1 VEARKGSSHKE
12 KTTMANS
19 SSTGFGCKPIKM
31 YGNGYENMGLGE
43 YPVAASS
50 SAIYFQDLV
59 CQAASGYAVVGI
71 AGTEDIIGSL
81 NGVFYTD
88 ATTSKPTFQNY
99 LQGSNTATD
108 IVALVNDSPLQQY
121 EIRSN
126 NSGASAQTDV
136 GNTADIV
143 YSAGGSPN
151 YVSGAM
157 LDDSTLNNNADQQ
170 VKIIGV
176 SRDPENSDLTSANV
190 VWRVIINQSF
200 FLDTTGV

>member
-1 VEARKGSSHKE
+1 
-12 KTTMANS
+12 MANAS
-19 SSTGFGCKPIKM
+19 TTGFGFRPIKKIGQN
-31 YGNGYENMGLGE
+31 YNNAGLSE
-43 YPVAASS
+43 YS
-50 SAIYFQDLV
+50 I
-59 CQAASGYAVVGI
+59 ASGSALISHACMVQLTANGVVLASGNTDENNL
-71 AGTEDIIGSL
+71 GVL
-81 NGVFYTD
+81 NGSFYTD
-88 ATTSKPTFQNY
+88 NSTSKPTFSNFSPA
-99 LQGSNTATD
+99 SNTATD

-126 NSGASAQTDV
+126 NTGASAQTDV
-136 GNTADIV
+136 GNTADIA

-151 YVSGAM
+151 YVSGAT

>member
-1 VEARKGSSHKE
+1 
-12 KTTMANS
+12 MANS
-19 SSTGFGCKPIKM
+19 SSTGFGIKPIKM

-43 YPVAASS
+43 YPMAASS
-50 SAIYFQDLV
+50 AATYFQDLV
-59 CQAASGYAVVGI
+59 VQAATGYVTVGI

-126 NSGASAQTDV
+126 NTGASAQTDV
-136 GNTADIV
+136 GNTADIE
-143 YSAGGSPN
+143 YTAGATPN
-151 YVSGAM
+151 YVSRAT

-176 SRDPENSDLTSANV
+176 SRDPENNDLTSANV

-200 FLDTTGV
+200 FNDTTGV

>member
-1 VEARKGSSHKE
+1 
-12 KTTMANS
+12 MANS
-19 SSTGFGCKPIKM
+19 SSTGFGIKPIKM

-43 YPVAASS
+43 YPMAASS
-50 SAIYFQDLV
+50 AATYFQDLV
-59 CQAASGYAVVGI
+59 VQAATGYVTVGI

-88 ATTSKPTFQNY
+88 ATTSKPTFQNH
-99 LQGSNTATD
+99 LAASNAATD

-126 NSGASAQTDV
+126 NTGASAQTDV
-136 GNTADIV
+136 GNTADIA
-143 YSAGGSPN
+143 YTAGATPN
-151 YVSGAM
+151 YVSRAT

-176 SRDPENSDLTSANV
+176 SRDPENNDLTSANV

-200 FLDTTGV
+200 FNDTTGV

>member
-1 VEARKGSSHKE
+1 
-12 KTTMANS
+12 MANS
-19 SSTGFGCKPIKM
+19 SAVGFGLKPIKM

-50 SAIYFQDLV
+50 DAIYNQDLV
-59 CQAASGYAVVGI
+59 CQHTTGYVIVGI
-71 AGTEDIIGSL
+71 AGTEDIICSL

-88 ATTSKPTFQNY
+88 ATTNKPTFQNY
-99 LQGSNTATD
+99 LQASNTASD

-126 NSGASAQTDV
+126 NTGASDQTDV
-136 GNTADIV
+136 GNTADIA

-151 YVSGAM
+151 YISGAT

-170 VKIIGV
+170 VKIVGV
-176 SRDPENSDLTSANV
+176 SRDPENNDLTSANV
-190 VWRVIINQSF
+190 VWRVLINQSF

>member
-1 VEARKGSSHKE
+1 
-12 KTTMANS
+12 MANS
-19 SSTGFGCKPIKM
+19 SSTGFGIKPIKM

-43 YPVAASS
+43 YPMAASS
-50 SAIYFQDLV
+50 AATYFQDLV
-59 CQAASGYAVVGI
+59 VQAATGYVTVGI

-88 ATTSKPTFQNY
+88 ATTSKPTFQNH
-99 LQGSNTATD
+99 LAASNAATD

-126 NSGASAQTDV
+126 NTGASAQTDV
-136 GNTADIV
+136 GNTADIE
-143 YSAGGSPN
+143 YTAGATPN
-151 YVSGAM
+151 FVSRAT

-176 SRDPENSDLTSANV
+176 SRDPENNDLTSANV

-200 FLDTTGV
+200 FNDTTGV

>member
-12 KTTMANS
+12 KKTMANS

-121 EIRSN
+121 EVRSN
-126 NSGASAQTDV
+126 NTGASAQLDV
-136 GNTADIV
+136 GNTADIS
-143 YSAGGSPN
+143 YSAGSSPN
-151 YVSGAM
+151 YVSGAT
-157 LDDSTLNNNADQQ
+157 LDDATLGTSAQQ
-170 VKIIGV
+170 LKIIGV
-176 SRDPENSDLTSANV
+176 SRDPENNDLTSANV
-190 VWRVIINQSF
+190 VWRVVINQSF
-200 FLDTTGV
+200 FLDSDGV

>member
-1 VEARKGSSHKE
+1 
-12 KTTMANS
+12 MANS
-19 SSTGFGCKPIKM
+19 SSTGFGIKPIKM

-59 CQAASGYAVVGI
+59 VQAATGYVTVGI

-126 NSGASAQTDV
+126 NTGASAQTDV
-136 GNTADIV
+136 GNTADIA
-143 YSAGGSPN
+143 YTAGATPN
-151 YVSGAM
+151 YVSRAT

-176 SRDPENSDLTSANV
+176 SRDPENKDLTAANV

-200 FLDTTGV
+200 FNDTTGV